1 MAPLLVK
8 RLKLHKI
15 DSYADARGGL
25 VSARVV
31 RGATAMLMVSLL
43 FLVFVSL
50 VFYWH
55 CFFWRGGG
63 STTSYDET
71 ILVSCQSE
79 NPMTTELQ
87 LSSH

>member
-1 MAPLLVK
+1 MRRVAPLLVK

-43 FLVFVSL
+43 FLVFV
-50 VFYWH
+50 FA
-55 CFFWRGGG
+55 CFLLAMFLLARWPGH
-63 STTSYDET
+63 D
-71 ILVSCQSE
+71 L
-79 NPMTTELQ
+79 L
-87 LSSH
+87 